1 VGGRRRDERCHCRR
15 SRRERARFEQA
26 TDQLATWVT
35 SGDLTHSETIDEGLE
50 NAPDAFLGLF
60 SGDNI
65 GKQVVAV
72 AT

>member
-1 VGGRRRDERCHCRR
+1 MLVGDY
-15 SRRERARFEQA
+15 ATRFEEASQ
-26 TDQLATWVT
+26 QLGAWVA
-35 SGDLTHSETIDEGLE
+35 SGELSHRETIVSGLE

-72 AT
+72 SE